1 MNDLVAEETLLY
13 KRCKAN
19 FSRGTS
25 FKIQTVRAAESS
37 VIFDKSHNKS
47 PGTSLVHSEKYLRNM
62 PVDKF

>member
-13 KRCKAN
+13 KQCKAN

-37 VIFDKSHNKS
+37 VIFDKLHNKS